1 LKSARSVTVAK
12 GKKVQRFEQVGEEKA
27 AILQQVMGPSGNL
40 RAPAYRVKDD
50 FVVGFNPEFYADWL
64 K

>member
-1 LKSARSVTVAK
+1 MAK
-12 GKKVQRFEQVGEEKA
+12 GKKVQRFERVREEKA

-40 RAPAYRVKDD
+40 RAPTYRVKED
-50 FVVGFNPEFYADWL
+50 FVVGFQPEFYAQWL

>member
-1 LKSARSVTVAK
+1 MAK
-12 GKKVQRFEQVGEEKA
+12 GKKMQRFEKVREEKA

-50 FVVGFNPEFYADWL
+50 FVVGFNPELYAQWL

>member
-1 LKSARSVTVAK
+1 MTVAK
-12 GKKVQRFEQVGEEKA
+12 GKKVQRFEKVGEEKA

-40 RAPAYRVKDD
+40 RAPTYRLKDD
-50 FVVGFNPEFYADWL
+50 FVVGFNTELYANWL